1 MDIWEHIYALF
12 LKLICSS
19 FSDRL
24 CTFLKISNFLNQ
36 IKCSCTVFPWFPFQ
50 KKSEIFPCN
59 LWRPYLAGFCGNV
72 ETTFRQPSS
81 KIAISLHSP
90 QPLTVMVATGQ
101 GLKEKK
107 SPEKSEIWEI
117 CAGMAQNYHL
127 SSLCRN
133 PRGRGH
139 LVSAN
144 QGELSLGLVAL
155 LTTTDKKGKFRNVQ
169 TWEIT
174 TSENLNRNTF
184 APATIPPALKR
195 SLANIH
201 THVLACADKN

>member
-1 MDIWEHIYALF
+1 MQSLE
-12 LKLICSS
+12 
-19 FSDRL
+19 
-24 CTFLKISNFLNQ
+24 TIS
-36 IKCSCTVFPWFPFQ
+36 CWV
-50 KKSEIFPCN
+50 
-59 LWRPYLAGFCGNV
+59 LWQCGNHFSAT
-72 ETTFRQPSS
+72 ELQNCHFPS
-81 KIAISLHSP
+81 LSP
-90 QPLTVMVATGQ
+90 TIDGDGGQ
-101 GLKEKK
+101 GCRLKEKK

-117 CAGMAQNYHL
+117 CAGMAQNYHF

-133 PRGRGH
+133 HRGRGH

-155 LTTTDKKGKFRNVQ
+155 LTTTDKKGEFRNVQ

>member
-1 MDIWEHIYALF
+1 MQSLE
-12 LKLICSS
+12 
-19 FSDRL
+19 
-24 CTFLKISNFLNQ
+24 TIS
-36 IKCSCTVFPWFPFQ
+36 CWV
-50 KKSEIFPCN
+50 
-59 LWRPYLAGFCGNV
+59 LWQCGNHFSAT
-72 ETTFRQPSS
+72 ELQNCHFPS
-81 KIAISLHSP
+81 LSP
-90 QPLTVMVATGQ
+90 TIDGDGGHWP
-101 GLKEKK
+101 GLERKK
-107 SPEKSEIWEI
+107 KKSEIWEI
-117 CAGMAQNYHL
+117 CAGMAQNYHFP
-127 SSLCRN
+127 SLCRN

-155 LTTTDKKGKFRNVQ
+155 LTTMDKKGKFRNVQ

>member
-1 MDIWEHIYALF
+1 MWKPLF
-12 LKLICSS
+12 GNRAPKL
-19 FSDRL
+19 
-24 CTFLKISNFLNQ
+24 
-36 IKCSCTVFPWFPFQ
+36 PFPFTLPNHWRWWWPLARAW
-50 KKSEIFPCN
+50 KKKN
-59 LWRPYLAGFCGNV
+59 H
-72 ETTFRQPSS
+72 Q
-81 KIAISLHSP
+81 
-90 QPLTVMVATGQ
+90 
-101 GLKEKK
+101 
-107 SPEKSEIWEI
+107 KSEIWEI
-117 CAGMAQNYHL
+117 CAGMAQNYHF

-201 THVLACADKN
+201 THVLACADENELEPGTHFTSKHSVKKLLENRAHNISYI